1 MSTQPLAAMLAH
13 QLGALQDSAPTS
25 DLQRMLGRMIAIL
38 SRRRWLFVIPLL
50 AGMLGTLVV
59 ALLLP
64 RTYGVNTI
72 FERRNDVAISNLV
85 HSNSPYSFETL
96 RRSLVIDVMGYY
108 ALGEAADQ
116 LGLTDDLPR
125 TAEGALT
132 SSGRA
137 QRQRLLN
144 ELAECLRVGEI
155 ERSAHLDLIQVSYR
169 GSEPELGLRLVS
181 QLTENYIARM
191 GARLDDILTKSHGF
205 FANEAEQARQRAA
218 ALETQLLRMADDHPG
233 VNPSD
238 PDLLSQ
244 RIIMQESAIEKLT
257 LDRVETERKLRG
269 MQEYI
274 ETLEGGVS
282 PDPSDPNANAQV
294 RQVPNRRRQR
304 IQDQID
310 RVQTEIADAQALRQ
324 MTDHHPHVAAL
335 RGKLDRLE
343 EEFAREPATVP
354 EAASAAS
361 NRTLEAGERSYQ
373 VEKNRVVKEIAV
385 LQERLELFEADLA
398 RQQGQLG
405 KLETHKGGQ
414 FDRRQQYL
422 LLHNELDTAKAEYR
436 TWKRHMDEVGRILAA
451 EKQNHGISF
460 AVVEPPRRPRQPIAP
475 TVPGIFMLAVGAGV
489 ALGVALV
496 FLAEVFDRSIRDP
509 AQAGRVLGV
518 PILEE
523 IGEIVPFGQ
532 GRRRARRWLW
542 PTVACAQ
549 GMTIVAA
556 GTVFLMSLND
566 PEWYEQVL
574 GYVHPMQW
582 VMERLST

>member
-1 MSTQPLAAMLAH
+1 MSTQPLSAMLAH
-13 QLGALQDSAPTS
+13 QLGALQDPAPTS
-25 DLQRMLGRMIAIL
+25 DLQRMLGRVIAIL

-59 ALLLP
+59 GLVLP

-108 ALGEAADQ
+108 ALGEAADK

-125 TAEGALT
+125 NAEGKLT
-132 SSGRA
+132 ASGRA

-144 ELAECLRVGEI
+144 ELADCLRVGEI

-169 GSEPELGLRLVS
+169 GHEPELGLQLVN

-205 FANEAEQARQRAA
+205 FANEVEQARERAA
-218 ALETQLLRMADDHPG
+218 ALETQLLRMSDEHPG

-244 RIIMQESAIEKLT
+244 RIMTQESAIENLM
-257 LDRVETERKLRG
+257 LGRAEAERQLRG
-269 MQEYI
+269 LQEYLA
-274 ETLEGGVS
+274 TLEGGGS
-282 PDPSDPNANAQV
+282 PDPSDPNATAQG

-304 IQDQID
+304 IKEQID

-324 MTDHHPHVAAL
+324 MTDHHPHVVAL
-335 RGKLDRLE
+335 RAKLERLE
-343 EEFAREPATVP
+343 EEFDREPVTVP
-354 EAASAAS
+354 EEASARS
-361 NRTLEAGERSYQ
+361 DRTAEVGERTHQ
-373 VEKNRVVKEIAV
+373 LEKKRVLNEIAV
-385 LQERLELFEADLA
+385 LQERLELIEEDLA
-398 RQQGQLG
+398 RQEGRLGQF
-405 KLETHKGGQ
+405 EMHKSGQ

-422 LLHNELDTAKAEYR
+422 LVHHELDTAKAEYR

-475 TVPGIFMLAVGAGV
+475 TVPAIFMLAVGTGI

-496 FLAEVFDRSIRDP
+496 FLAEVFDRSIRNP
-509 AQAGRVLGV
+509 AQAGLALGV

-523 IGEIVPFGQ
+523 IGEIVSFGQ
-532 GRRRARRWLW
+532 SRRRSRRWLW

-549 GMTIVAA
+549 GMFIVAA

-566 PEWYEQVL
+566 PEWYEHVL
-574 GYVHPMQW
+574 GYAHPMRW